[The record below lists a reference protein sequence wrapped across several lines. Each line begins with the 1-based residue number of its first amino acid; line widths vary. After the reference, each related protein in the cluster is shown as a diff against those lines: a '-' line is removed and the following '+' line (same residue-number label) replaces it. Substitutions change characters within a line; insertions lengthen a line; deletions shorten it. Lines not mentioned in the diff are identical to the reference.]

1 MIGGVAAGTTV
12 KQLISK
18 FKNNEY
24 IRAFDAAG
32 KEITDLSTAVGTG
45 TQLGMMDGISV
56 LDKADVIIAG
66 DADGNGRCDI
76 GDIGVLLKY
85 LAKKSELNGLQIKAL
100 DVDRNGVVD
109 VNDLALLSLHSTGI
123 KKLSTAVL

>member
-1 MIGGVAAGTTV
+1 M
-12 KQLISK
+12 
-18 FKNNEY
+18 
-24 IRAFDAAG
+24 
-32 KEITDLSTAVGTG
+32 
-45 TQLGMMDGISV
+45 

-85 LAKKSELNGLQIKAL
+85 LAKKAELNGLQIKAL

-123 KKLSTAVL
+123 KKLSAAVL